1 MVIVI
6 MLPII
11 YIIPLLLIAIGD
23 SVKVGWIV
31 VIVGNFTFLPAA
43 VLMQHDGA
51 RNYFQMKHPLIYEN
65 VKKVMNLLHA
75 IYNRVCTV
83 ATDSINVIFQFFV
96 NLYQCDQILPYYNT
110 NNWWMMYRLIE
121 K

>member
-43 VLMQHDGA
+43 VLTQHDGA

-65 VKKVMNLLHA
+65 VKKVVNLSHA
-75 IYNRVCTV
+75 IYSRVSTA
-83 ATDSINVIFQFFV
+83 ATDLINAIFQLYV
-96 NLYQCDQILPYYNT
+96 NLCQSNQIQPYYNT
-110 NNWWMMYRLIE
+110 NE
-121 K
+121 